1 MYDEQIKEIE
11 TTITELEKLKKL
23 LIIKSLLEKMKK
35 K

>member
-11 TTITELEKLKKL
+11 TTITELKKLKKL